1 MNKLYLWFDGTK
13 RQTVNFDEQ
22 KKEIHSHSHSFSSFR
37 FHWNSVYLFAFALVI
52 FCVFVYFGTHFIN
65 TWIQIK
71 PNECKEPCKDDCL
84 MWLLLLRLLLV
95 PLPCTMCECVSFS
108 FVCAALEHLFMLSI
122 LARWHYVKAVSNKKY
137 IYHLL
142 EKLFQLIRLWNGLVK
157 FP

>member
-1 MNKLYLWFDGTK
+1 MWINCICGLMEPNVKSSILMS
-13 RQTVNFDEQ
+13 Q
-22 KKEIHSHSHSFSSFR
+22 KKIHSHSFSSSR

-65 TWIQIK
+65 TWIQIE

-108 FVCAALEHLFMLSI
+108 FVCAALEHLFMFSI
-122 LARWHYVKAVSNKKY
+122 FARWHYVKAVSNKKY

>member
-1 MNKLYLWFDGTK
+1 MWINCICGLMEPNVKSSILMSTKKKYIHTLFIHPVFTGTLFICLHLLW
-13 RQTVNFDEQ
+13 
-22 KKEIHSHSHSFSSFR
+22 
-37 FHWNSVYLFAFALVI
+37 LFFL
-52 FCVFVYFGTHFIN
+52 CVFVYFGTHFIN
-65 TWIQIK
+65 TWIQIE

-108 FVCAALEHLFMLSI
+108 FVCAALEHLFMFSI
-122 LARWHYVKAVSNKKY
+122 FARWHYVKAVSNKKY